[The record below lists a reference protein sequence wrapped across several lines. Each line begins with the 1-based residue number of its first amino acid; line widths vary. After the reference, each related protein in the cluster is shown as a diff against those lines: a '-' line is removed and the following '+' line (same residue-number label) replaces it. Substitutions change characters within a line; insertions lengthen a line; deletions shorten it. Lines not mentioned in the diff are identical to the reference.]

1 MLQLL
6 RMTQNLVILHCC
18 FVHEEDNKQTQMSA
32 SYTITLSVLGYPR
45 QHWQPVSEGEVDSL
59 DRRREAIV
67 HRVPVEPSGVNLL
80 CLIFLE
86 KL

>member
-1 MLQLL
+1 
-6 RMTQNLVILHCC
+6 
-18 FVHEEDNKQTQMSA
+18 MSV
-32 SYTITLSVLGYPR
+32 SYTITPSVLGYPQ
-45 QHWQPVSEGEVDSL
+45 QHWRLVSEGEVDSL

-67 HRVPVEPSGVNLL
+67 RRVPVEPSGVNLL